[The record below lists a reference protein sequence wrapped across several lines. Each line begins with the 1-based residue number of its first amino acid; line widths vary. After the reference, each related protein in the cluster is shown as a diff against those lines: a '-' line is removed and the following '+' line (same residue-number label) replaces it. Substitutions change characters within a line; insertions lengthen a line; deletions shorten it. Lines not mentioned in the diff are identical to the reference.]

1 MTDPGTVR
9 PGGRTAQVRESVLRT
24 VGDMVADRGFDALE
38 LPVVAERAGVGKTT
52 LYRRWG
58 SASAL
63 VSDLLVEMAASSRPR
78 ADTGSL
84 RGDLTANAALVV
96 DTLGYARQGRLF
108 RAMFA
113 AAAADPTTAEAL
125 ATFYAVRVT
134 EWAPCVDDAILRGE
148 APAGTD
154 AHEVIRAVSAPLYY
168 RFLTTLTPPDG
179 DDADRAVAVVLAAV
193 AAGAFTA

>member
-1 MTDPGTVR
+1 
-9 PGGRTAQVRESVLRT
+9 
-24 VGDMVADRGFDALE
+24 MVADRGFDALE

-96 DTLGYARQGRLF
+96 DTLGDARQGRLF

-113 AAAADPTTAEAL
+113 AAATDPTTAEAL
-125 ATFYAVRVT
+125 ATFYEVRVT

-154 AHEVIRAVSAPLYY
+154 ADEVIRAVSAPLYY